1 MLKKMFA
8 IATMIQNSR
17 RHIASVLIL
26 RNTTSL

>member
-17 RHIASVLIL
+17 ADPASVRNL
-26 RNTTSL
+26 RNTISL